1 VPAGLRDAYEL
12 FPILGER
19 RAQVAGRGHGPGAVV
34 AARRGAGGVTQV
46 ASAWPRYPGYA
57 IDLVPLGGIGRARV
71 GDVVVAESDRCL
83 LVRESDH
90 RDQLYFPRQD
100 VDATVL
106 VDSSHHTV
114 CPFKGEASYAGVAVA
129 GTILDDVMW
138 WYPEPMAEVA
148 GLDGH
153 VAFYDDHRVEVSASV
168 PLGDDDEATAR
179 FPIWGTATD
188 LAGLMDAVRA
198 DDGHFVAPPFP
209 DPPLGT
215 FVELGWHRQ
224 RRDVVEGG
232 QLLGAAVVVAGR
244 SRPDQRVASAHMVFV
259 KAASFDEPVHL
270 AVDARRR
277 GRTLSAFDVRV
288 EQAASLRATGLVMTD
303 AGADDLIRHVAPMP
317 DVPPPSACPRHDFGV
332 VGREVRVVDGAYGG
346 GQDAPPGPPE
356 LSVWTRFAT
365 VPDDPLLHLAL
376 LAQDTTH
383 YSIGAALRAHQG
395 VSEADAH
402 RTIST
407 GPVSATVAFHDQV
420 DVTEWLLTETRSTY
434 AGRGM
439 TQSEIRVFAADGRL
453 VASKA
458 VQAIV
463 RRSERTPE
471 QREQGSPTVM

>member
-1 VPAGLRDAYEL
+1 
-12 FPILGER
+12 
-19 RAQVAGRGHGPGAVV
+19 
-34 AARRGAGGVTQV
+34 
-46 ASAWPRYPGYA
+46 
-57 IDLVPLGGIGRARV
+57 
-71 GDVVVAESDRCL
+71 
-83 LVRESDH
+83 
-90 RDQLYFPRQD
+90 
-100 VDATVL
+100 
-106 VDSSHHTV
+106 
-114 CPFKGEASYAGVAVA
+114 
-129 GTILDDVMW
+129 
-138 WYPEPMAEVA
+138 
-148 GLDGH
+148 
-153 VAFYDDHRVEVSASV
+153 
-168 PLGDDDEATAR
+168 
-179 FPIWGTATD
+179 
-188 LAGLMDAVRA
+188 
-198 DDGHFVAPPFP
+198 
-209 DPPLGT
+209 
-215 FVELGWHRQ
+215 
-224 RRDVVEGG
+224 
-232 QLLGAAVVVAGR
+232 
-244 SRPDQRVASAHMVFV
+244 
-259 KAASFDEPVHL
+259 
-270 AVDARRR
+270 
-277 GRTLSAFDVRV
+277 
-288 EQAASLRATGLVMTD
+288 MTD

-471 QREQGSPTVM
+471 QREQGSRTVM